1 MLLGGMSKLTP
12 ATQALAKANVAFEPV
27 RYEYNPRA
35 DKIGLAAALALGLA
49 PDAVL
54 KTLMTLVD
62 GRAVCVVV
70 PSDREVQMKALAAL
84 MGGKAAEMMRPAD
97 AERVTGYHVGGISPF
112 GQRKVAPTAMEEDAL
127 LHDAVYINGG
137 QRGLLLR
144 LSPEDARTFLQARIG
159 PISS

>member
-1 MLLGGMSKLTP
+1 MLLGRMSKLTP
-12 ATQALAKANVAFEPV
+12 ATQALALANIAFEPV
-27 RYEYNPRA
+27 RYEYDPRA
-35 DKIGLAAALALGLA
+35 DKIGLAAARALGLA

-54 KTLMTLVD
+54 KTLMTVVD
-62 GRAVCVVV
+62 GRAVCVVL

-112 GQRKVAPTAMEEDAL
+112 GQRKAAPTAMEEDAL

-144 LSPEDARTFLQARIG
+144 LSPEDARRFLQARIG
-159 PISS
+159 AISA

>member
-1 MLLGGMSKLTP
+1 MSKLTP
-12 ATQALAKANVAFEPV
+12 ATQALALANIAFEPV
-27 RYEYNPRA
+27 RYEYDPRA
-35 DKIGLAAALALGLA
+35 DKIGLAAARALGLA

-54 KTLMTLVD
+54 KTLMTVVD
-62 GRAVCVVV
+62 GRAVCVVL

-112 GQRKVAPTAMEEDAL
+112 GQRKAAPTAMEEDAL

-144 LSPEDARTFLQARIG
+144 LSPEDARRFLQARIG
-159 PISS
+159 AISA